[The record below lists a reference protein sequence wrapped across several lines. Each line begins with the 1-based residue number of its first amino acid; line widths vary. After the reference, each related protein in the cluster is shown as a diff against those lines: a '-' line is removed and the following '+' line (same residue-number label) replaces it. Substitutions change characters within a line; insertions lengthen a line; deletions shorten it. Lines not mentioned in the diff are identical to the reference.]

1 MAACFVGYG
10 AGGYTFLPSSR
21 LSSSRRSFARKRA
34 IEDGANLS
42 TDTDRNAKGAVRGT
56 YYWKQEDSA
65 QPVTVT
71 FDTASGE
78 VVAEAREGENVLR
91 VAQKCKAVK
100 DDPDFCYEGTCELCV
115 MEIKGVAEVGQRR
128 DPKAGEFVRT
138 CITPVPPRDIVKVK
152 VPSDEDLWSNSFV

>member
-78 VVAEAREGENVLR
+78 VVGECALDFLR
-91 VAQKCKAVK
+91 
-100 DDPDFCYEGTCELCV
+100 
-115 MEIKGVAEVGQRR
+115 RR
-128 DPKAGEFVRT
+128 PQSHSVSQNAIDSFSVQGHQ
-138 CITPVPPRDIVKVK
+138 PV
-152 VPSDEDLWSNSFV
+152 